1 MIDADTKY
9 PDFSPLSWPDEY
21 MMNREQAEAL
31 SRAVGLPVAKQ
42 YLAKLHCVSSDGPPT
57 VHFGRKA
64 RLRVGDFKRWLHDR
78 MSAPRHST
86 SDAATTVAT
95 DELRRSGGG

>member
-1 MIDADTKY
+1 MIDAYTKN
-9 PDFSPLSWPDEY
+9 PDFSPLSWPDDY
-21 MMNREQAEAL
+21 LMSREQAEAL

-64 RLRVGDFKRWLHDR
+64 RLHVGDFKRWLHDR
-78 MSAPRHST
+78 MSTPRRST
-86 SDAATTVAT
+86 SESDARPKTAT
-95 DELRRSGGG
+95 